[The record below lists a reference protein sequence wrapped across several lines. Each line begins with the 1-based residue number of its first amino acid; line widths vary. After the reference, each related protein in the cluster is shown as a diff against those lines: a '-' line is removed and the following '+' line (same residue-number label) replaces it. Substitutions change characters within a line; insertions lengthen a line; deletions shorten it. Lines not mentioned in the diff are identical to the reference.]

1 MGRNPFFGYRTP
13 TDDQK
18 LGGLLLY
25 QIILIIS
32 IFINFYG
39 HVQKLFTPHGDLS
52 SHDISS
58 LKMKAFSL

>member
-18 LGGLLLY
+18 LNGLLSY
-25 QIILIIS
+25 QFLLTMS
-32 IFINFYG
+32 IFIFLWTCT
-39 HVQKLFTPHGDLS
+39 KPFTPHGDLS